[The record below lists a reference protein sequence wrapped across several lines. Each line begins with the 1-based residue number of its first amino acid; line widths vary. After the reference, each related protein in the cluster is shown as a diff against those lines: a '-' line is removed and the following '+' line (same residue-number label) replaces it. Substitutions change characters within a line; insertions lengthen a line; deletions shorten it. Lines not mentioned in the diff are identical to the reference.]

1 MEITKKAFSFLL
13 SILPVLLITGPAIP
27 DIVITFS
34 AVFLIILMFWEKYWF
49 QIKSLSWLRVSIIFW
64 IFCLFPNRIGIA
76 IPSSK
81 AISAA
86 FKIL

>member
-34 AVFLIILMFWEKYWF
+34 AIFFNNINFLEKILASNKKFEV
-49 QIKSLSWLRVSIIFW
+49 VSSINYFLGFFDYFKF
-64 IFCLFPNRIGIA
+64 FCL
-76 IPSSK
+76 
-81 AISAA
+81 
-86 FKIL
+86 

>member
-34 AVFLIILMFWEKYWF
+34 AIFLIL
-49 QIKSLSWLRVSIIFW
+49 IFGK
-64 IFCLFPNRIGIA
+64 NIG
-76 IPSSK
+76 
-81 AISAA
+81 
-86 FKIL
+86 FK

>member
-34 AVFLIILMFWEKYWF
+34 AIFFIILIFGKNIGF
-49 QIKSLSWLRVSIIFW
+49 NQDLSWLRVSIIFG
-64 IFCLFPNRIGIA
+64 FF
-76 IPSSK
+76 
-81 AISAA
+81 
-86 FKIL
+86 